1 MIDKALFKLPGAR
14 SILKRLVG
22 LYVLQAV
29 LIIGQALFLTAVLVG
44 LWHGHSWQSQ
54 GRGILLFA
62 LCFVLRQIVNWW
74 AGSKLSRYARSA
86 AQSLRGR
93 LLKKVFA
100 LGPHLTQ
107 DQGTGHLVTLTLDG
121 ISNIEQYIELMF
133 SKVLVMMIVPVVI
146 LLLSF
151 YLNWVCAL
159 IMLAV
164 YPLIIIFMILLGNA
178 ALDKAKTQFGV
189 FTKLSNNFLDSL
201 RGIDVLKYV
210 GLSKRYS
217 KSIFNSSERFR
228 HSTMDVL
235 KIAMLST
242 FALDFFTTLSIA
254 ILAVY
259 LGYGLIQ
266 ARLTLFPS
274 LAILILAPEY
284 FKPIR
289 NFASDFHATLNGKNS
304 FAAINKIL
312 SQPDPV
318 EPKLALHPWSSND
331 DLQLQN
337 VSFAYEHGA
346 QIAPVNT
353 TIHGLAKVGIVG
365 MSGSGKTTLI
375 NMIAGFLKPRA
386 GQFVIQGHPVA
397 EMNLAQWRSQIIYI
411 PQSPYVFT
419 ASLRDNVAFYTP
431 GVSDERVKEAIH
443 VVGLDDLVAELPDGI
458 NTMIGSGKRV
468 LSGGQAQRIALARAF
483 LDRKRRI
490 LIFDEPTAHLDIETE
505 LELKKRMLPL
515 MKDRLVIFATHRLHW
530 MHQMDYILVMN
541 HGRLV
546 EQGTEAALMAD
557 NGYYRQ
563 LVDQMRGVSTNV
575 Q

>member
-1 MIDKALFKLPGAR
+1 MIDKALFKLPGAK

-44 LWHGHSWQSQ
+44 LWHGQHWQAQ
-54 GRGILLFA
+54 LRAMLFFA
-62 LCFVLRQIVNWW
+62 LCFLGRQGINWLS
-74 AGSKLSRYARSA
+74 GQMLSRYARSES
-86 AQSLRGR
+86 QNLRGQ

-100 LGPHLTQ
+100 LGPQLSQ
-107 DQGTGHLVTLTLDG
+107 DLGTGHLVTLTLDG
-121 ISNIEQYIELMF
+121 ISNVERYIELMF
-133 SKVLVMMIVPVVI
+133 SKVLVMMIVPVMI

-164 YPLIIIFMILLGNA
+164 YPLIIVFMILLGNA

-217 KSIFNSSERFR
+217 KSIFRSSERFR
-228 HSTMDVL
+228 HSTMAVL

-266 ARLTLFPS
+266 AKLVLFPS

-304 FAAINKIL
+304 FEAIDKVL
-312 SQPDPV
+312 KQPNPV
-318 EPKLALHPWSSND
+318 EPKLDLHPWSQD
-331 DLQLQN
+331 DELVLKD
-337 VSFAYEHGA
+337 VSFRYKHGA
-346 QIAPVNT
+346 EIKPINAK
-353 TIHGLAKVGIVG
+353 IHGLTKIGIVG

-386 GQFVIQGHPVA
+386 GQFIIQGHSVK

-431 GVSDERVKEAIH
+431 NVSDEQIKEAIH
-443 VVGLDDLVAELPDGI
+443 VVGLDDLVAELPQGI
-458 NTMIGSGKRV
+458 DTMIGSGKRV

-505 LELKKRMLPL
+505 LELKQRMLPL

-530 MHQMDYILVMN
+530 MNEMDYILVMN
-541 HGRLV
+541 HGKMV
-546 EQGTEAALMAD
+546 EQGTQQDLLAE
-557 NGYYRQ
+557 NGYFKE
-563 LVDQMRGVSTNV
+563 LVDQMRGGSSDA

>member
-1 MIDKALFKLPGAR
+1 MIDKALFKLPGAK

-44 LWHGHSWQSQ
+44 LWHGQHWQEQ
-54 GRGILLFA
+54 LRAMLLFA
-62 LCFVLRQIVNWW
+62 LCFLGRQGINWLS
-74 AGSKLSRYARSA
+74 GQMLSKYARSES
-86 AQSLRGR
+86 QDLRGQ

-100 LGPHLTQ
+100 LGPAVTQ
-107 DQGTGHLVTLTLDG
+107 EQGTGHLVTLTLDG
-121 ISNIEQYIELMF
+121 ISNVERYIELMF
-133 SKVLVMMIVPVVI
+133 SKVLVMMIVPVLI

-164 YPLIIIFMILLGNA
+164 YPLIILFMILLGNA

-217 KSIFNSSERFR
+217 KSIFRSSEHFR
-228 HSTMDVL
+228 HSTMAVL

-266 ARLTLFPS
+266 AKLVLFPS

-304 FAAINKIL
+304 FEAINKIL
-312 SQPDPV
+312 ARPNPV
-318 EPKLALHPWSSND
+318 EPKVELHPWSAND
-331 DLQLQN
+331 DLELQN
-337 VSFAYEHGA
+337 ISFRYKHGA
-346 QIAPVNT
+346 EIKPINAKL
-353 TIHGLAKVGIVG
+353 HGLSKIGIVG

-375 NMIAGFLKPRA
+375 NMIAGFLKPKD
-386 GQFVIQGHPVA
+386 GQFVIQGHPVK

-431 GVSDERVKEAIH
+431 NVSDEQIKEAIH
-443 VVGLDDLVAELPDGI
+443 VVGLDDLVADLPQGI
-458 NTMIGSGKRV
+458 DTMIGSGKRV

-505 LELKKRMLPL
+505 LELKQRMLPL

-530 MHQMDYILVMN
+530 MNEMDYILVMN
-541 HGRLV
+541 HGQLV
-546 EQGTEAALMAD
+546 EQGTQQDLLAE
-557 NGYYRQ
+557 NGYFKD
-563 LVDQMRGVSTNV
+563 LVDQMRGGSNNA